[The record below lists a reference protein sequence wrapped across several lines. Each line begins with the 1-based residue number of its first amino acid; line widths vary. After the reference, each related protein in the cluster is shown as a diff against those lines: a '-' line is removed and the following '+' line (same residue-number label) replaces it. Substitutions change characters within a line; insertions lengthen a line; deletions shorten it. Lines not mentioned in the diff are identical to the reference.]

1 MKQARDVIL
10 PVFLRSF
17 ALWSK
22 HGTSFYSCFLVSEA
36 SWALFWTPKLGQ
48 EEVWRLQSDFICLL
62 NDFKQNLGFL
72 EKAKTVILR
81 GRGVQNQH
89 LQFHGLWYNDFSKNV
104 IFDECIIVFNDF
116 WGRPTVRATHFWA
129 LLEAPRRSK
138 SIKNRAW
145 KMLRMKKEKTS
156 IFYTPPMQNHYF

>member
-1 MKQARDVIL
+1 MNQARDVIV

-22 HGTSFYSCFLVSEA
+22 LGKSFYSCFLVSEA
-36 SWALFWTPKLGQ
+36 SWALFWTPKLGP
-48 EEVWRLQSDFICLL
+48 EGVWRLQSDFIRLL

-89 LQFHGLWYNDFSKNV
+89 LQFACAGYNDFSENV
-104 IFDECIIVFNDF
+104 IFNKCIIVFKSF
-116 WGRPTVRATHFWA
+116 WAVPSVHVTHFWT
-129 LLEAPRRSK
+129 LLEPQGRQNRTK
-138 SIKNRAW
+138 IKVKW
-145 KMLRMKKEKTS
+145 C
-156 IFYTPPMQNHYF
+156 